1 MYQNPHQTKEKNCL
15 NPKTDVVEQSNSDK
29 IIGLP
34 PTSGVAIEEQATWST
49 VYWSKM
55 GSPKGAQ
62 LIVLIKKKCDFYDT
76 KKSY

>member
-49 VYWSKM
+49 VY
-55 GSPKGAQ
+55 
-62 LIVLIKKKCDFYDT
+62 
-76 KKSY
+76 